1 MTNLDNKRVF
11 PRDVQETQL
20 QRQDF
25 KCWVDG
31 LPLAMNE
38 AEGGHIVSHI
48 QGGKTD
54 AENFRMMRRIHNRK
68 MGKQNASA
76 IHRLPP
82 YSKSPKLDKLVIC
95 AIIVL

>member
-11 PRDVQETQL
+11 SRDEQETQL

-48 QGGKTD
+48 KGGKTD

-68 MGKQNASA
+68 MGKQNAREYKEKFLEGA
-76 IHRLPP
+76 
-82 YSKSPKLDKLVIC
+82 
-95 AIIVL
+95 